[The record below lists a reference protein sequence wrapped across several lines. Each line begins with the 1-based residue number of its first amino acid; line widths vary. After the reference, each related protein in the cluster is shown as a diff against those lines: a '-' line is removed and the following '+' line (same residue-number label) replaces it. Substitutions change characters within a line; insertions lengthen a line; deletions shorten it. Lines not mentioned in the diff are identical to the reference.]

1 MKKKDLQ
8 AARNKKM
15 SELKKLVSKK
25 KQEVEVLQAKVKAG
39 QEKNLKKAKNI
50 RIEIAQLLTLIRE
63 KEIIK
68 KEEKKDK

>member
-8 AARNKKM
+8 AARNKKV
-15 SELKKLVSKK
+15 SELKKLVFKK

>member
-8 AARNKKM
+8 AARNKKV
-15 SELKKLVSKK
+15 SELKNLVSKK

>member
-8 AARNKKM
+8 VARNKKV

>member
-15 SELKKLVSKK
+15 SELKNLVSKK

>member
-8 AARNKKM
+8 AARNKKV

>member
-50 RIEIAQLLTLIRE
+50 RIEIAQLLTLVRE